1 MRRNRSAAYPASF
14 WALTF
19 VGVIGWAG
27 MVVTPL
33 LTLYL
38 TVQLGFSPLLAG
50 AVLSVYGVG
59 GTVAVVFS
67 GVVVDAFGAKR
78 VLLGAMLVSVLC
90 SIALSFTSSL
100 PAVCALVLVYGAA
113 AQSMQ
118 PAFNALVAENSPLL
132 LLRRSYSIQHV
143 AGNLGF
149 ATLPLAGGILSG
161 VHYSLIF
168 YFEAA
173 LVSIAMVVVA
183 TLIPLRRTRPGE
195 DAAGGGSGEG
205 GSTTPVVSA
214 RRPRLAFLREMG
226 SVFGDRVFVR
236 FLIASVVYSTM
247 FKQTQITMPLVM
259 DSQGHGAE
267 FYGFILTLNGL
278 GVVLLQLPSDRITA
292 RMSPSRVVALG
303 ALISA
308 AGLTLQ
314 AFAHSP
320 SSYMLIVIVWTV
332 GELFHFAIS
341 NSIVSRLA
349 PEGFRGRYLGVFAL
363 ANCAASLLGPLVG
376 SAVLEALGSV
386 GLWLFCGG
394 VLFALTFFRWA
405 CRHEIDR
412 RLRIV

>member
-1 MRRNRSAAYPASF
+1 MHGNPSAAYPASF

-50 AVLSVYGVG
+50 AVLSVYGIG
-59 GTVAVVFS
+59 GTVAVIFS

-78 VLLGAMLVSVLC
+78 VLLGAMLISVLVT
-90 SIALSFTSSL
+90 IALSFTSSL
-100 PAVCALVLVYGAA
+100 IAVCTLVLVYGAA
-113 AQSMQ
+113 AQSML
-118 PAFNALVAENSPLL
+118 PAYNALVAENSPLL
-132 LLRRSYSIQHV
+132 LLRRAYSIQHI

-149 ATLPLAGGILSG
+149 AILPLVGGILSG

-173 LVSIAMVVVA
+173 LVTIAIVIVA
-183 TLIPLRRTRPGE
+183 TLIPLRRTQPE
-195 DAAGGGSGEG
+195 GGGS
-205 GSTTPVVSA
+205 TPPLTSGRSSRLSA
-214 RRPRLAFLREMG
+214 LREMS
-226 SVFGDRVFVR
+226 SVFGDGVFVR
-236 FLIASVVYSTM
+236 FLVASVVFSTM

-259 DSQGHGAE
+259 ESQGHGAG
-267 FYGFILTLNGL
+267 FYGFILMLNGL

-292 RMSPSRVVALG
+292 RMSPSRVVVLG
-303 ALISA
+303 AFIS
-308 AGLTLQ
+308 GIGFTLQ

-320 SSYMLIVIVWTV
+320 RSYMLIVVVWSI

-341 NSIVSRLA
+341 NNIVSRLA
-349 PEGFRGRYLGVFAL
+349 PEGFRGRYLGAFAL
-363 ANCAASLLGPLVG
+363 ANCVASLLGPLVG
-376 SAVLEALGSV
+376 SAVLEVLGST
-386 GLWLFCGG
+386 GLWLFCGA
-394 VLFALTFFRWA
+394 VLFALTVFRWA

-412 RLRIV
+412 RLQIG